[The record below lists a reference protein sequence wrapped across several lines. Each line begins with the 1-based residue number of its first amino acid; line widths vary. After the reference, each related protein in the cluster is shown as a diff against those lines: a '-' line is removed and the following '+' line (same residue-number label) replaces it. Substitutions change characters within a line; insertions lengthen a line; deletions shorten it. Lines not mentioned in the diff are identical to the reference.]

1 MTEPNQAETT
11 LSEPSAPTAQPEQ
24 RPDHVDFNDLGL
36 APEKLAVLERRFT
49 SVYGRMKDMERN
61 FKEAATANKALLER
75 VDEISR
81 SSIERN
87 ADRIKAEIKSAAETG
102 EYEKL
107 ATLTEELVKVTSSAT
122 AAKPSK
128 AADPPQESKPEAKS
142 PPDLSE
148 VVGVEDEA
156 ALRRWAMEKAEDGT
170 FVRPWLHPEH
180 PKNQRAQ
187 SMIQAV
193 MNDNEFKTAED
204 KMAEVDRLMG
214 LSKAPRVPAV
224 LSPSSVGN
232 RGNATRMPQATPAQ
246 RAVAEEMGVPIEKY
260 MAMVAASPKDQS
272 GRMQMNH
279 KAKW

>member
-1 MTEPNQAETT
+1 
-11 LSEPSAPTAQPEQ
+11 
-24 RPDHVDFNDLGL
+24 
-36 APEKLAVLERRFT
+36 
-49 SVYGRMKDMERN
+49 MKDMERN
-61 FKEAATANKALLER
+61 FKESATANKALLER
-75 VDEISR
+75 VEEISR

-87 ADRIKAEIKSAAETG
+87 AERIKAEIKSAAETG

-107 ATLTEELVKVTSSAT
+107 ATLTEELVKVTSSTPAT
-122 AAKPSK
+122 KPSK
-128 AADPPQESKPEAKS
+128 ADPSPKSEPETQS
-142 PPDLSE
+142 TPDLSE

-156 ALRRWAMEKAEDGT
+156 ALRRWAMEKSEDGT

-180 PKNQRAQ
+180 PKNARAQ

-214 LSKAPRVPAV
+214 LNKAPRVPPV

-232 RGNATRMPQATPAQ
+232 RGNAARMPQATPAQ

-272 GRMQMNH
+272 GRMTMNY